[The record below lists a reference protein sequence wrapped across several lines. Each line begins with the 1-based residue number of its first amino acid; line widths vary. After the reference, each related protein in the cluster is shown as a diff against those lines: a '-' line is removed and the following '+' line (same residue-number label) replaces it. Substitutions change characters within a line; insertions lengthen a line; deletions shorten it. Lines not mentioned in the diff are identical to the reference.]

1 MGKDLRQRVA
11 GIALGDQRI
20 DLDRGVARGKPHY
33 VRPGITG
40 CAEHRCSDGSL
51 ARHGETFR
59 SRSFRYK
66 PESSPKL
73 IGTSDTGYRRY
84 DAGGID
90 NATAIAAFA
99 GMMETEAARTS
110 AWRTGS
116 SCAPWLYRTSCAR
129 RFARRG
135 SRTRPSS
142 ARLGARARNA

>member
-33 VRPGITG
+33 VRAGIAG

-59 SRSFRYK
+59 SSSFRYK

-90 NATAIAAFA
+90 NATAICRN
-99 GMMETEAARTS
+99 E
-110 AWRTGS
+110 
-116 SCAPWLYRTSCAR
+116 
-129 RFARRG
+129 G
-135 SRTRPSS
+135 SRS
-142 ARLGARARNA
+142 GED

>member
-1 MGKDLRQRVA
+1 MGKDLRKRVA
-11 GIALGDQRI
+11 GIALGDQRV
-20 DLDRGVARGKPHY
+20 D
-33 VRPGITG
+33 
-40 CAEHRCSDGSL
+40 L

-99 GMMETEAARTS
+99 GMMEAEAGGLALGELE
-110 AWRTGS
+110 A
-116 SCAPWLYRTSCAR
+116 L
-129 RFARRG
+129 
-135 SRTRPSS
+135 
-142 ARLGARARNA
+142 ARLGSTVLLALD